1 MDNKKIIIFGCSL
14 VVIIIVIILFFWLYN
29 NGFENSYK
37 DEIDVYDMTF
47 IEGEDKNDEKTENKV
62 SKIKVH
68 ITGEVLNQ
76 GLIELEEGSRIDDAI
91 KVAGNI
97 TEFADLSKVNLAY
110 ELSDGQKVYIPSIK
124 DESEEYISENAG
136 ENVIE
141 DEDVKDGKI
150 NINTAD
156 IDLLQTINGVG
167 ESLANKI
174 IDYRKQNGKFKS
186 IDDLKNVSG
195 IGEKKF
201 EDIKDKVIVK

>member
-14 VVIIIVIILFFWLYN
+14 VVIIIVIILFFWFYN

-97 TEFADLSKVNLAY
+97 TELADLSKVNLAY

>member
-1 MDNKKIIIFGCSL
+1 MDNKKIIILGCGL
-14 VVIIIVIILFFWLYN
+14 VGIIIMIILFFCFDN
-29 NGFENSYK
+29 NGFENSNK
-37 DEIDVYDMTF
+37 DDLNIYDIAL
-47 IEGEDKNDEKTENKV
+47 IEGNENNDEKIENKI

-68 ITGEVLNQ
+68 ITGEVLKQ
-76 GLIELEEGSRIDDAI
+76 GLIELDEGSRIADAI
-91 KVAGNI
+91 NEAGNI

-124 DESEEYISENAG
+124 DETEEYISESAG
-136 ENVIE
+136 ESVLE

-167 ESLANKI
+167 ESLASKI

-186 IDDLKNVSG
+186 VEDLKNVSG
-195 IGEKKF
+195 IGDKKF

>member
-1 MDNKKIIIFGCSL
+1 MDNKKTIILGCSL
-14 VVIIIVIILFFWLYN
+14 VGIIIMIILFFCFDN
-29 NGFENSYK
+29 NGFENSNK
-37 DEIDVYDMTF
+37 DDLDIYDIAL
-47 IEGEDKNDEKTENKV
+47 IEGNENNDEKIENKI

-68 ITGEVLNQ
+68 ITGEVLKK
-76 GLIELEEGSRIDDAI
+76 GLIELDEGSRIADAI
-91 KVAGNI
+91 NEAGNI

-186 IDDLKNVSG
+186 IEDLKNVSG

>member
-1 MDNKKIIIFGCSL
+1 MNKIYILHLK
-14 VVIIIVIILFFWLYN
+14 IIIVIILFFWFYN

-47 IEGEDKNDEKTENKV
+47 IEGEDKNNEKTENKV

-174 IDYRKQNGKFKS
+174 TDYRKQNGKFKS

-201 EDIKDKVIVK
+201 ESLKEYIVVK

>member
-141 DEDVKDGKI
+141 DEDIKDGKI

-167 ESLANKI
+167 GSLANKI

-186 IDDLKNVSG
+186 IEDLKNVSG

>member
-1 MDNKKIIIFGCSL
+1 MDNKKTIILGCSL
-14 VVIIIVIILFFWLYN
+14 VGIIIMIILFFCFDN
-29 NGFENSYK
+29 NGFENSNK
-37 DEIDVYDMTF
+37 DELDIYDIAL
-47 IEGEDKNDEKTENKV
+47 IEGNENNDEKIENKI

-68 ITGEVLNQ
+68 ITGEVLKQ
-76 GLIELEEGSRIDDAI
+76 GLIELDEGSRIADAI
-91 KVAGNI
+91 NEAGNI

-124 DESEEYISENAG
+124 DETEEYISESAG
-136 ENVIE
+136 ESVLE

-167 ESLANKI
+167 ESLASKI

-186 IDDLKNVSG
+186 VEDLKNVSG
-195 IGEKKF
+195 IGDKKF

>member
-14 VVIIIVIILFFWLYN
+14 VVIIIVIILFFWFYN

-201 EDIKDKVIVK
+201 EDIKDKVVVK

>member
-1 MDNKKIIIFGCSL
+1 MDNKKIIILGCGL
-14 VVIIIVIILFFWLYN
+14 VGIIIMIILFFCFDN
-29 NGFENSYK
+29 NGFENSNK
-37 DEIDVYDMTF
+37 DDLDIYDIAL
-47 IEGEDKNDEKTENKV
+47 IEGNENNDEKIENKI

-68 ITGEVLNQ
+68 ITGEVLKQ
-76 GLIELEEGSRIDDAI
+76 GLIELDEGSRIADAI
-91 KVAGNI
+91 NEAGNI

-124 DESEEYISENAG
+124 DETEEYISESAG
-136 ENVIE
+136 ESVLE

-167 ESLANKI
+167 ESLASKI

-186 IDDLKNVSG
+186 VEDLKNVSG
-195 IGEKKF
+195 IGDKKF

>member
-1 MDNKKIIIFGCSL
+1 MDNKKTIILGCSL
-14 VVIIIVIILFFWLYN
+14 VGMIIMIILFFCFDN
-29 NGFENSYK
+29 NGFKNSNK
-37 DEIDVYDMTF
+37 DDLDIYDIAL
-47 IEGEDKNDEKTENKV
+47 IEGNENNDEKIENKI

-68 ITGEVLNQ
+68 ITGEVLKQ
-76 GLIELEEGSRIDDAI
+76 GLIELDEGSRIADAI
-91 KVAGNI
+91 NEAGNI

-124 DESEEYISENAG
+124 DETEEYISESAG
-136 ENVIE
+136 ESVLE

-167 ESLANKI
+167 ESLASKI

-186 IDDLKNVSG
+186 IEDLKNVSG
-195 IGEKKF
+195 IGDKKF

>member
-1 MDNKKIIIFGCSL
+1 MDNKKTIILGCSL
-14 VVIIIVIILFFWLYN
+14 VGIIIMIILFFCFDN
-29 NGFENSYK
+29 NGFKNSNK
-37 DEIDVYDMTF
+37 DDLDIYDIAL
-47 IEGEDKNDEKTENKV
+47 IEGNENNDEKIENKI

-68 ITGEVLNQ
+68 ITGEVLKQ
-76 GLIELEEGSRIDDAI
+76 GLIELDEGSRIADAI
-91 KVAGNI
+91 NEAGNI

-124 DESEEYISENAG
+124 DETEEYISESAG
-136 ENVIE
+136 ESVLE

-156 IDLLQTINGVG
+156 IDLLQTIIGVG
-167 ESLANKI
+167 ESLASKI

-186 IDDLKNVSG
+186 IEDLKNVSG
-195 IGEKKF
+195 IGDKKF

>member
-1 MDNKKIIIFGCSL
+1 MDNKKTIILGCSL
-14 VVIIIVIILFFWLYN
+14 VGIIIMIILFFCFDN
-29 NGFENSYK
+29 NGFKNSNK
-37 DEIDVYDMTF
+37 DDLDIYDIAL
-47 IEGEDKNDEKTENKV
+47 IEGNENNDEKIENKI

-68 ITGEVLNQ
+68 ITGEVLKQ
-76 GLIELEEGSRIDDAI
+76 GLIELDEGSRIADAI
-91 KVAGNI
+91 NEAGNI

-124 DESEEYISENAG
+124 DETEEYISESAG
-136 ENVIE
+136 ESVLE

-167 ESLANKI
+167 ESLASKI

-186 IDDLKNVSG
+186 IEDLKNVSG
-195 IGEKKF
+195 IGDKKF

>member
-1 MDNKKIIIFGCSL
+1 
-14 VVIIIVIILFFWLYN
+14 
-29 NGFENSYK
+29 
-37 DEIDVYDMTF
+37 MTF

-186 IDDLKNVSG
+186 IEDLKNVSG

>member
-1 MDNKKIIIFGCSL
+1 MDNKKTIILGCSL
-14 VVIIIVIILFFWLYN
+14 VGIIIMIILFFCFDN
-29 NGFENSYK
+29 NGFKNSNK
-37 DEIDVYDMTF
+37 DDLDIYDIAL
-47 IEGEDKNDEKTENKV
+47 IEGNENNDEKIENKI

-68 ITGEVLNQ
+68 ITGEVLKQ
-76 GLIELEEGSRIDDAI
+76 GLIELDEGSRIADAI
-91 KVAGNI
+91 NEAGNI

-124 DESEEYISENAG
+124 DETEEYISESAG
-136 ENVIE
+136 ESVLE

-167 ESLANKI
+167 ESLASKI

-186 IDDLKNVSG
+186 VEDLKNVSG
-195 IGEKKF
+195 IGDKKF

>member
-1 MDNKKIIIFGCSL
+1 MDNKKTIILGCGLVGIIIM
-14 VVIIIVIILFFWLYN
+14 IILFFCFDN
-29 NGFENSYK
+29 NAFENSNK
-37 DEIDVYDMTF
+37 DDLDIYDIAL
-47 IEGEDKNDEKTENKV
+47 IEGNENNDEKIENKI

-68 ITGEVLNQ
+68 ITGEVLKQ
-76 GLIELEEGSRIDDAI
+76 GLIELDEGSRIADAI
-91 KVAGNI
+91 NEAGNI

-124 DESEEYISENAG
+124 DETEEYISESAG
-136 ENVIE
+136 ESVLE

-167 ESLANKI
+167 ESLASKI

-186 IDDLKNVSG
+186 VEDLKNVSG
-195 IGEKKF
+195 IGDKKF

>member
-1 MDNKKIIIFGCSL
+1 MDNKKIIILGCGL
-14 VVIIIVIILFFWLYN
+14 VGIIIMIILFFCFDN
-29 NGFENSYK
+29 NGFENSNK
-37 DEIDVYDMTF
+37 DDLDIYDIAL
-47 IEGEDKNDEKTENKV
+47 IEGNENNDEKIENKI

-68 ITGEVLNQ
+68 ITGEVLKQ
-76 GLIELEEGSRIDDAI
+76 GLIELDEGSRIADAI
-91 KVAGNI
+91 NEAGNI

-124 DESEEYISENAG
+124 DETEEYISESAG
-136 ENVIE
+136 ESVLE

-167 ESLANKI
+167 ESLASKI
-174 IDYRKQNGKFKS
+174 IDYRKQNGKFES
-186 IDDLKNVSG
+186 VEDLKNVSG
-195 IGEKKF
+195 IGDKKF

>member
-1 MDNKKIIIFGCSL
+1 MDNKKIIILGCGF
-14 VVIIIVIILFFWLYN
+14 VGIIIMIILFFCFDN
-29 NGFENSYK
+29 NGFENSNK
-37 DEIDVYDMTF
+37 DDLDIYDIAL
-47 IEGEDKNDEKTENKV
+47 IEGNENNDEKIENKI

-68 ITGEVLNQ
+68 ITGEVLKQ
-76 GLIELEEGSRIDDAI
+76 GLIELDEGSRIADAI
-91 KVAGNI
+91 NEAGNI

-124 DESEEYISENAG
+124 DETEEYISESAG
-136 ENVIE
+136 ESVLE

-167 ESLANKI
+167 ESLASKI

-186 IDDLKNVSG
+186 VEDLKNVSG
-195 IGEKKF
+195 IGDKKF